1 MDGYIAQMVGDLLI
15 YLVVWLFAVSA
26 HEAAHAWMSWQFG
39 DNTAYDEGRVT
50 LNPIPHIDPI
60 GTLLLPIIGFLFTY
74 SPALSG
80 FPLIAWGKPTPVNPL
95 RWRNKDV
102 ANVMVSGA
110 GILANL
116 LIAIIATIIIKVCIS
131 YGVFTESNIIGSVM
145 EPIWKILMG
154 TVYLNVGLMIF
165 NLLPFPPLDGSKILQ
180 TFAPPSFEPYFE
192 FLEQFGFIIL
202 LILVQMGVIRQ
213 ITAPLNNFVLSL
225 LFGI

>member
-1 MDGYIAQMVGDLLI
+1 MDANIAQMIGDLLI
-15 YLVVWLFAVSA
+15 YMVVWLFAVSA

-39 DNTAYDEGRVT
+39 DNTAYDLGRVT

-60 GTLLLPIIGFLFTY
+60 GTLLLPVLGFLFTY
-74 SPALSG
+74 SPSLSG

-116 LIAIIATIIIKVCIS
+116 LIAIIFALVLRVCVA
-131 YGVFTESNIIGSVM
+131 YGVFTSENINGTVM
-145 EPIWKILMG
+145 EPIFKILMG
-154 TVYLNVGLMIF
+154 MVYLNVGLMIF

-202 LILVQMGVIRQ
+202 LLLLQLGVIRQ
-213 ITAPLNNFVLSL
+213 IVTPLNNFVLSL
-225 LFGI
+225 LF